1 MAGKLI
7 TKPKSIGF
15 TLIELL
21 VALVVLG
28 TVLIPFLGFVSYRL
42 HKERENDD
50 LIKALELGR
59 AKIEQ
64 TLLLSDPEYSET
76 PVLDRFLV
84 KTEIFTPELEYNDKY
99 ELREIRVSVIRIKD
113 QVVLVRLCALK

>member
-1 MAGKLI
+1 MTIPKL
-7 TKPKSIGF
+7 KSAGF

-28 TVLIPFLGFVSYRL
+28 AVLLPFLGFVSYRL

-59 AKIEQ
+59 IKIEQ
-64 TLLLSDPEYSET
+64 TLILTEPEYSESRES
-76 PVLDRFLV
+76 DRFLV

-99 ELREIRVSVIRIKD
+99 GLKEIRVSVIRIKD
-113 QVVLVRLCALK
+113 QTVLVRLCALK